1 MKKFASVIII
11 FMIAAV
17 SLCIAF
23 NIDFKK
29 VDFSDGVIKQVE
41 KSVADAVP
49 MKEKLS
55 ELMTGIRY
63 ISGVRYLDGIY
74 IGDDGS
80 LLKDVQEPN
89 SRTVSTARNYI
100 LSFAESNDCDIY
112 FMLIPTSSVIKQQEI
127 TAYAS
132 ENLFNQHHLINEMYS
147 EFYGKLNTVEVYQS
161 LFSHRAEY
169 IYFHT
174 ENLPTGLGGYYIYRE
189 LAGRMNLKAKT
200 LGEFSAAYAAHD
212 FYGSLASE
220 KLRPYAS
227 PDFIS
232 LYEYSEQRIN
242 YTVNSYKDGEK
253 TESREGLF
261 IYDENET
268 EDKTDMIL
276 GKLSPLCEIESD
288 AEEKNSLLVFAD
300 STVKS
305 WIPFIAPHYSRITIV
320 NLDELSDKDA
330 AFIDVK
336 DYDKVLF
343 AYGVD
348 SFASGIDFKRIG
360 DIGT

>member
-1 MKKFASVIII
+1 MKKIASAAIV
-11 FMIAAV
+11 FMVAAV
-17 SLCIAF
+17 SLCIIF
-23 NIDFKK
+23 NMDFSE
-29 VDFSDGVIKQVE
+29 VDFSDGFTKQIE

-55 ELMTGIRY
+55 EFMTRIRF
-63 ISGVRYLDGIY
+63 ISGVRYLDDIY

-80 LLKDVQEPN
+80 LLRDVQEPN

-100 LSFAESNDCDIY
+100 LSFAENNDCDTY

-147 EFYGKLNTVEVYQS
+147 ELYGKLNTVEVYQS
-161 LFSHRAEY
+161 LFSHRNEY
-169 IYFHT
+169 IYYHT
-174 ENLPTGLGGYYIYRE
+174 ESFPTGLGGYYIYRE

-200 LGEFSAAYAAHD
+200 LGEFSAAYAAHN

-227 PDFIS
+227 PDFVS
-232 LYEYSEQRIN
+232 LYEYSEQKIN
-242 YTVNSYKDGEK
+242 YTVNYYSGGEK
-253 TESREGLF
+253 IESRDGLH
-261 IYDENET
+261 IYDENKVK
-268 EDKTDMIL
+268 DKTDMIL
-276 GKLSPLCEIESD
+276 GNFYPLCEIESD
-288 AEEKNSLLVFAD
+288 IEERNSLLVFAD

-305 WIPFIAPHYSRITIV
+305 WIPFITPHYNKIMIV
-320 NLDELSDKDA
+320 NLDELSDE
-330 AFIDVK
+330 DVALINVK
-336 DYDKVLF
+336 SYDKVLF

-348 SFASGIDFKRIG
+348 SFTSGIDFKRIG
-360 DIGT
+360 DIGA